1 MQKICLVRG
10 AGDIATGTI
19 QKLVRAGFKCV
30 VTEVSNPSSI
40 RRKVSLSEAVYE
52 KKIVVE
58 DIEAVLC
65 ENLDEIG
72 QYLELYNPVIIVD
85 PKLTILNKMKFDVVV
100 DAILAK
106 KNTGLKKEMADITIG
121 LGPGFEAG
129 VDCDIVIETMRGHD
143 LAKIIE
149 QGFAK
154 KNTGIPG
161 IIDGFSNE
169 RVIYSDFDGQFTH
182 IKSISDIVNK
192 EEIIAK
198 VGDNYIKATL
208 DGVIRG
214 MIRDN
219 FEVKKG
225 LKIIDID
232 PRYEEVENCFTI
244 SDKARAI
251 GGAVLE
257 AIMMLENRREKDAK
271 WCFVRNV
278 QVFRRWI

>member
-52 KKIVVE
+52 KKTVVE

-72 QYLELYNPVIIVD
+72 QYLERYNPVIIVD
-85 PKLTILNKMKFDVVV
+85 PKLKILNKMKFDVVV

-106 KNTGLKKEMADITIG
+106 KNTGLKKEMAEITIG

-143 LAKIIE
+143 LARIIE

-154 KNTGIPG
+154 ENTSIPG

-198 VGDNYIKATL
+198 VGDNYIRATL

-257 AIMMLENRREKDAK
+257 AIMMLENRREKYAK

-278 QVFRRWI
+278 

>member
-52 KKIVVE
+52 GKTVVE

-72 QYLELYNPVIIVD
+72 QYLERYNPVIIVD

-106 KNTGLKKEMADITIG
+106 KNTGLKKEMAEITIG

-143 LAKIIE
+143 LARIIE

-154 KNTGIPG
+154 KNTSIPG

-198 VGDNYIKATL
+198 VGDNYIRATL

-257 AIMMLENRREKDAK
+257 AIMMLENRREKYAK

-278 QVFRRWI
+278 

>member
-161 IIDGFSNE
+161 IINGFSNE

-244 SDKARAI
+244 SDKSRAI

>member
-1 MQKICLVRG
+1 MQKICLIRG

-52 KKIVVE
+52 GKTVVE

-72 QYLELYNPVIIVD
+72 QYLERYNPVIIVD

-106 KNTGLKKEMADITIG
+106 KNTGLKKEMAEITIG

-143 LAKIIE
+143 LARIIE

-154 KNTGIPG
+154 KNTSIPG

-198 VGDNYIKATL
+198 VGGNYIRATL

-257 AIMMLENRREKDAK
+257 AIMMLENRREKYAK

-278 QVFRRWI
+278 

>member
-40 RRKVSLSEAVYE
+40 RRKVSLSEAIYE
-52 KKIVVE
+52 KKTVVE

-72 QYLELYNPVIIVD
+72 QYLERYNPVIIVD

-106 KNTGLKKEMADITIG
+106 KNTGLKKEMAEITIG

-143 LAKIIE
+143 LARIIE

-154 KNTGIPG
+154 KNTSIPG

-198 VGDNYIKATL
+198 VGDNYIRATL

-251 GGAVLE
+251 SGAVLE
-257 AIMMLENRREKDAK
+257 AIMMLENRREKYAK

-278 QVFRRWI
+278 

>member
-40 RRKVSLSEAVYE
+40 RRKVSLSEAIYE
-52 KKIVVE
+52 KKTVVE

-72 QYLELYNPVIIVD
+72 QYLERYNPVIIVD

-143 LAKIIE
+143 LARIIK

-198 VGDNYIKATL
+198 VGDNYIRATL

-257 AIMMLENRREKDAK
+257 AIMMLENRREKYAK

-278 QVFRRWI
+278 

>member
-52 KKIVVE
+52 KKTVVE

-65 ENLDEIG
+65 ENLDEIW
-72 QYLELYNPVIIVD
+72 QYLERYNPVIIVD

-106 KNTGLKKEMADITIG
+106 KNSGLKKEMAEITIG

-143 LAKIIE
+143 LARIIE

-154 KNTGIPG
+154 KNTSIPG

-198 VGDNYIKATL
+198 VGDNYIRATL

-257 AIMMLENRREKDAK
+257 AIMMLENRREKYAK

-278 QVFRRWI
+278 

>member
-143 LAKIIE
+143 LARIIE

-154 KNTGIPG
+154 KNTSIPG

-198 VGDNYIKATL
+198 VGDNYIRATL

-257 AIMMLENRREKDAK
+257 AIMMLENRREKYAK

-278 QVFRRWI
+278 

>member
-1 MQKICLVRG
+1 MQKICLIRG

-30 VTEVSNPSSI
+30 VTEVINPSSI
-40 RRKVSLSEAVYE
+40 RRKVSLSEAIYE
-52 KKIVVE
+52 KKATVE

-72 QYLELYNPVIIVD
+72 QYLDRYNPVIIVD

-106 KNTGLKKEMADITIG
+106 KNTGLKKEMAEITIG

-143 LAKIIE
+143 LARIIE

-154 KNTGIPG
+154 KNTSIPG

-198 VGDNYIKATL
+198 VGDNYIRATL

-257 AIMMLENRREKDAK
+257 AIMMLENRREKYAK

-278 QVFRRWI
+278 

>member
-19 QKLVRAGFKCV
+19 QKLVRAGVKCV

-40 RRKVSLSEAVYE
+40 RRKVSLSEAIYE
-52 KKIVVE
+52 KKTVVE

-65 ENLDEIG
+65 ENLDEIW

-106 KNTGLKKEMADITIG
+106 KNTGLKKEMAEITIG

-143 LAKIIE
+143 LARIIE

-154 KNTGIPG
+154 KNTSIPG
-161 IIDGFSNE
+161 IIDGFSSE
-169 RVIYSDFDGQFTH
+169 RVIYSDCNGQFTH
-182 IKSISDIVNK
+182 IKNISDIVK
-192 EEIIAK
+192 KGEIIAK
-198 VGDNYIKATL
+198 VGDNYIRATL

-232 PRYEEVENCFTI
+232 PRYKEVENCFTI

-278 QVFRRWI
+278 

>member
-52 KKIVVE
+52 KKTVVE

-72 QYLELYNPVIIVD
+72 QYLERYNPVIIVD

-106 KNTGLKKEMADITIG
+106 KNTGLKKEMAEITIG

-143 LAKIIE
+143 LARIIE

-154 KNTGIPG
+154 KNTSIPG

-198 VGDNYIKATL
+198 VGDNYIRATL

-257 AIMMLENRREKDAK
+257 AIMMLENRREKYAK

-278 QVFRRWI
+278 

>member
-1 MQKICLVRG
+1 MHKICLIRG

-19 QKLVRAGFKCV
+19 QKLVHAGFKCV

-40 RRKVSLSEAVYE
+40 RRKVSLSEAVYD
-52 KKIVVE
+52 KKTTVE

-106 KNTGLKKEMADITIG
+106 KNTGLKKDMAEITIG
-121 LGPGFEAG
+121 LGPGFEAD

-143 LAKIIE
+143 LARIIE

-154 KNTGIPG
+154 KNTSIPG

-198 VGDNYIKATL
+198 VGDNYIRATL

-219 FEVKKG
+219 FEVTKG

-232 PRYEEVENCFTI
+232 PRYEEVKNSFTI

-257 AIMMLENRREKDAK
+257 AIMMLENRRNNNAK
-271 WCFVRNV
+271 
-278 QVFRRWI
+278 

>member
-40 RRKVSLSEAVYE
+40 RRKVSLSEAIYE
-52 KKIVVE
+52 QKKVVE

-65 ENLDEIG
+65 ENLDEIW
-72 QYLELYNPVIIVD
+72 QYLERYNPVIIVD

-106 KNTGLKKEMADITIG
+106 KNTGLKKEMAEITIG

-143 LAKIIE
+143 LARIIE

-154 KNTGIPG
+154 KNTSIPG
-161 IIDGFSNE
+161 IIEGFSNE

-198 VGDNYIKATL
+198 VGDNYIRATL

-278 QVFRRWI
+278 

>member
-52 KKIVVE
+52 KKTVVE

-72 QYLELYNPVIIVD
+72 QYLERYNPVIIVD

-106 KNTGLKKEMADITIG
+106 KNTGLKKEMAEITIG

-143 LAKIIE
+143 LARIIE

-154 KNTGIPG
+154 KNTSIPG

-198 VGDNYIKATL
+198 VGDNYIRATL

-278 QVFRRWI
+278 

>member
-52 KKIVVE
+52 KKTVVE

-72 QYLELYNPVIIVD
+72 QYLERYNPVIIID

-106 KNTGLKKEMADITIG
+106 KNTGLKKEMAEITIG

-143 LAKIIE
+143 LARIIE

-154 KNTGIPG
+154 KNTSIPG

-198 VGDNYIKATL
+198 VGDNYIRATL

-278 QVFRRWI
+278 

>member
-52 KKIVVE
+52 KKTVVE

-72 QYLELYNPVIIVD
+72 QYLDRYNPVIIVD

-106 KNTGLKKEMADITIG
+106 KNTGLKKEMAEITIG

-143 LAKIIE
+143 LARIIE

-154 KNTGIPG
+154 KNTSIPG

-198 VGDNYIKATL
+198 VGDNYIRATL

-257 AIMMLENRREKDAK
+257 AIMMLENRREKYAK

-278 QVFRRWI
+278 

>member
-40 RRKVSLSEAVYE
+40 RRKVSLSEAIYE
-52 KKIVVE
+52 QKKVVE

-72 QYLELYNPVIIVD
+72 QYLERYNPVIIVD

-106 KNTGLKKEMADITIG
+106 KNTGLKKEMAEITIG

-143 LAKIIE
+143 LARIIE
-149 QGFAK
+149 QGFAN
-154 KNTGIPG
+154 KNTSIPG

-198 VGDNYIKATL
+198 VGDNYIRATL

-278 QVFRRWI
+278 

>member
-52 KKIVVE
+52 KKTVVE

-72 QYLELYNPVIIVD
+72 QYLERYNPVIIVD

-106 KNTGLKKEMADITIG
+106 KNTGLKKEMAEITIG

-143 LAKIIE
+143 LARIIE
-149 QGFAK
+149 QGFAN
-154 KNTGIPG
+154 KNTSIPG

-198 VGDNYIKATL
+198 VGDNYIRATL

-257 AIMMLENRREKDAK
+257 AIMMLENRREKYAK

-278 QVFRRWI
+278 

>member
-52 KKIVVE
+52 KKTVVE
-58 DIEAVLC
+58 DIEAFLC

-72 QYLELYNPVIIVD
+72 QYLERYNPVIIVD

-106 KNTGLKKEMADITIG
+106 KNTGLKKEMAEITIG

-143 LAKIIE
+143 LARIIE

-154 KNTGIPG
+154 KNTSIPG

-182 IKSISDIVNK
+182 IKSISDIVSK

-198 VGDNYIKATL
+198 VGDNYIRATL

-244 SDKARAI
+244 SDKSRAI

-257 AIMMLENRREKDAK
+257 AIMMLENRREKYAK

-278 QVFRRWI
+278 

>member
-52 KKIVVE
+52 KKTVVE

-72 QYLELYNPVIIVD
+72 QYLERYNPVIIID
-85 PKLTILNKMKFDVVV
+85 PKLTILNKMKFDGVV
-100 DAILAK
+100 DAILSK
-106 KNTGLKKEMADITIG
+106 KNTGLKKEMAEITIG

-143 LAKIIE
+143 LSRIIE

-154 KNTGIPG
+154 KNTSIPG

-198 VGDNYIKATL
+198 VGDNYIRATL

-257 AIMMLENRREKDAK
+257 AIMMLENRREKYAK

-278 QVFRRWI
+278 

>member
-52 KKIVVE
+52 KKTVVE

-72 QYLELYNPVIIVD
+72 QYLERYNPVIIVD

-106 KNTGLKKEMADITIG
+106 KNSGLKKEMAEITIG

-143 LAKIIE
+143 LARIIE

-154 KNTGIPG
+154 KNTSIPG

-198 VGDNYIKATL
+198 VGDNYIRATL

-257 AIMMLENRREKDAK
+257 AIMMLENRREKYAK

-278 QVFRRWI
+278 

>member
-40 RRKVSLSEAVYE
+40 RRKVSLSEAIYE
-52 KKIVVE
+52 KKTVVE

-72 QYLELYNPVIIVD
+72 QYLERYNPVIIVD

-106 KNTGLKKEMADITIG
+106 KNTGLKKEMAEITIG

-143 LAKIIE
+143 LARIIE

-154 KNTGIPG
+154 KNTSIPG

-198 VGDNYIKATL
+198 VGDNYIRATL

-244 SDKARAI
+244 SDKSRAI

-278 QVFRRWI
+278 

>member
-1 MQKICLVRG
+1 MQKICLIRG

-52 KKIVVE
+52 GKTVVE

-72 QYLELYNPVIIVD
+72 QYLERYNPVIIVD

-106 KNTGLKKEMADITIG
+106 KNTGLKKEMAEITIG

-143 LAKIIE
+143 LARIIE

-198 VGDNYIKATL
+198 VGDNYIRATL

-257 AIMMLENRREKDAK
+257 AIMMLENRREKYAK

-278 QVFRRWI
+278 

>member
-52 KKIVVE
+52 KKTVVE

-72 QYLELYNPVIIVD
+72 QYLERYNPVIIVD

-143 LAKIIE
+143 LARIIE

-154 KNTGIPG
+154 KNTSIPG

-198 VGDNYIKATL
+198 VGDNYIRATL

-271 WCFVRNV
+271 CCFVRNV
-278 QVFRRWI
+278 

>member
-40 RRKVSLSEAVYE
+40 RRKVSLSEAIYE
-52 KKIVVE
+52 KKTVVE

-106 KNTGLKKEMADITIG
+106 KNTGLKKEMAEITIG

-143 LAKIIE
+143 LARIIE

-154 KNTGIPG
+154 KNTSIPG

-192 EEIIAK
+192 EDIIAK
-198 VGDNYIKATL
+198 VGDNYIRATL

-214 MIRDN
+214 MVRDD
-219 FEVKKG
+219 FDVTKG
-225 LKIIDID
+225 LKVIDID

-257 AIMMLENRREKDAK
+257 AIIMLENRREKYAK

-278 QVFRRWI
+278 

>member
-52 KKIVVE
+52 KKTVVE

-106 KNTGLKKEMADITIG
+106 KNTGLKKEMAEITIG

-143 LAKIIE
+143 LARIIE

-154 KNTGIPG
+154 KNTSIPG

-198 VGDNYIKATL
+198 VGDNYIRATL

-225 LKIIDID
+225 LKVIDVD

-278 QVFRRWI
+278 

>member
-52 KKIVVE
+52 KKTVVE

-72 QYLELYNPVIIVD
+72 QYLDRYNPVIIVD
-85 PKLTILNKMKFDVVV
+85 PNLTILNKMKFDVVV

-143 LAKIIE
+143 LARIIE

-154 KNTGIPG
+154 KNTSIPG

-198 VGDNYIKATL
+198 VGDNYIRATL

-232 PRYEEVENCFTI
+232 PRYEEVKNCFTI

-257 AIMMLENRREKDAK
+257 AIMMLENRREKYAK

-278 QVFRRWI
+278 

>member
-52 KKIVVE
+52 KKTVVE

-72 QYLELYNPVIIVD
+72 QYLERYNPVIIVD
-85 PKLTILNKMKFDVVV
+85 PKLKILNKMKFDVVV

-106 KNTGLKKEMADITIG
+106 KNTGLKKEMAEITIG

-143 LAKIIE
+143 LARIIE

-154 KNTGIPG
+154 KNTSIPG

-198 VGDNYIKATL
+198 VGDNYIRATL

-257 AIMMLENRREKDAK
+257 AIMMLENRREKYAK

-278 QVFRRWI
+278 

>member
-1 MQKICLVRG
+1 MQKICLIRG

-52 KKIVVE
+52 KKTVVE

-65 ENLDEIG
+65 ENLDEIW
-72 QYLELYNPVIIVD
+72 QYLERYNPVIIVD

-106 KNTGLKKEMADITIG
+106 KNTGLKKEMAEITIG

-143 LAKIIE
+143 LARIIE

-154 KNTGIPG
+154 KNTSIPG

-198 VGDNYIKATL
+198 VGDNYIRATL

-257 AIMMLENRREKDAK
+257 AIMMLENRREKYAK

-278 QVFRRWI
+278 

>member
-52 KKIVVE
+52 KKTVVE

-65 ENLDEIG
+65 ENLDEIW
-72 QYLELYNPVIIVD
+72 QYLERYNPVIIVD

-106 KNTGLKKEMADITIG
+106 KNTGLKKEMAEITIG

-129 VDCDIVIETMRGHD
+129 LDCDIVIETMRGHD
-143 LAKIIE
+143 LARIIE

-154 KNTGIPG
+154 KNTSIPG

-198 VGDNYIKATL
+198 VGDNYIRATL

-257 AIMMLENRREKDAK
+257 AIMMLENRREKYAK

-278 QVFRRWI
+278 

>member
-40 RRKVSLSEAVYE
+40 RRKVSLSEAIYE
-52 KKIVVE
+52 KKTVVE

-72 QYLELYNPVIIVD
+72 QYLERYNPVIIVD
-85 PKLTILNKMKFDVVV
+85 PNLTILNKMKFDVVV

-143 LAKIIE
+143 LARIIE

-154 KNTGIPG
+154 KNTSIPG

-198 VGDNYIKATL
+198 VGDNYIRATL

-232 PRYEEVENCFTI
+232 PRYEEVKNCFTI

-257 AIMMLENRREKDAK
+257 AIMMLENRREKYAK

-278 QVFRRWI
+278 

>member
-40 RRKVSLSEAVYE
+40 RRKVSLSEAIYE
-52 KKIVVE
+52 KKTVVE

-72 QYLELYNPVIIVD
+72 QYLERYNPVIIVD

-106 KNTGLKKEMADITIG
+106 KNTGLKKEMAEITIG

-143 LAKIIE
+143 LARIIE

-154 KNTGIPG
+154 KNTSIPG

-198 VGDNYIKATL
+198 VGDNYIRATL

-257 AIMMLENRREKDAK
+257 AIMMLENRREKYAK

-278 QVFRRWI
+278 

>member
-1 MQKICLVRG
+1 MQKICLIRG

-40 RRKVSLSEAVYE
+40 RRKVSLSEAIYE
-52 KKIVVE
+52 KKTVVE

-72 QYLELYNPVIIVD
+72 QYLERYNPVIIVD

-143 LAKIIE
+143 LARIIK

-198 VGDNYIKATL
+198 VGDNYIRATL

-257 AIMMLENRREKDAK
+257 AIMMLENRREKYAK

-278 QVFRRWI
+278 

>member
-52 KKIVVE
+52 KKTVVE

-72 QYLELYNPVIIVD
+72 QYLERYNPVIIVD

-106 KNTGLKKEMADITIG
+106 KNTGLKKEMAEITIG

-143 LAKIIE
+143 LARIIE

-154 KNTGIPG
+154 KNTSIPG

-198 VGDNYIKATL
+198 VGDNYIRATL

-232 PRYEEVENCFTI
+232 PRYKEVENCFTI

-257 AIMMLENRREKDAK
+257 AIMMFENRREKYAK

-278 QVFRRWI
+278 

>member
-40 RRKVSLSEAVYE
+40 RRKVSLSEAIYE
-52 KKIVVE
+52 QKKVVE

-72 QYLELYNPVIIVD
+72 QYLERYNPVIIVD

-106 KNTGLKKEMADITIG
+106 KNTGLKKEMAEITIG

-143 LAKIIE
+143 LARIIE

-154 KNTGIPG
+154 KNTSIPG

-198 VGDNYIKATL
+198 VGDNYIRATL

-257 AIMMLENRREKDAK
+257 AIMMLENRREKYAK

-278 QVFRRWI
+278 

>member
-65 ENLDEIG
+65 ENLDEIW
-72 QYLELYNPVIIVD
+72 QYLERYNPVIIVD

-106 KNTGLKKEMADITIG
+106 KNTGLKKEMAEITIG

-143 LAKIIE
+143 LARIIE

-154 KNTGIPG
+154 KNTSIPG

-198 VGDNYIKATL
+198 VGDNYIRATL

-257 AIMMLENRREKDAK
+257 AIMMLENRREKYAK

-278 QVFRRWI
+278 

>member
-19 QKLVRAGFKCV
+19 QKLVHAGFKCV

-40 RRKVSLSEAVYE
+40 RRKVSLSEAIYD
-52 KKIVVE
+52 KKTVVE

-72 QYLELYNPVIIVD
+72 QYLEQYNPVIIVD
-85 PKLTILNKMKFDVVV
+85 PNLTILNKMKFDVVV

-106 KNTGLKKEMADITIG
+106 KNTGLKKEMAEITIG

-143 LAKIIE
+143 LARIIE

-154 KNTGIPG
+154 KNTSIPG

-198 VGDNYIKATL
+198 VGDNYIRATL

-257 AIMMLENRREKDAK
+257 AIMMLENRREKYAK

-278 QVFRRWI
+278 